1 MPKSR
6 TAVITLLKKVAGIG
20 DVGASELYARG
31 VRGKADLRAPA
42 IYNTLSAETQC
53 HLKYN
58 YLRRI
63 SREMV
68 KEIAAKVPKLILV
81 GSGRRNVAY
90 SRDLDFLTT
99 LPLNTAAGMFG
110 SAGSAMGKNGSGS
123 SASGSVSLIATI
135 NHGASRRSLIISY
148 KSKNIKVDI
157 FRTAKSCMGAALLH
171 HTGSKNFNI
180 RVRAQA
186 KRLGYKLS
194 QFGLFDSSG
203 KVVAGANTERA
214 ILAKINVTYI
224 SPEER
229 NE

>member
-6 TAVITLLKKVAGIG
+6 TAVIALLKKVAGIG

-31 VRGKADLRAPA
+31 VRGKADLHAPA

-99 LPLNTAAGMFG
+99 LPLNIAAGMFG
-110 SAGSAMGKNGSGS
+110 GDGS
-123 SASGSVSLIATI
+123 SSVSLIATI

-186 KRLGYKLS
+186 KRLGYKVS